1 MTHSMKNSHS
11 MNNSHSKKNIV
22 VLVSGSGSNLQAIL
36 DACDS
41 HTIDASVKAVF
52 SNKADAF
59 GLERAKSAGVHAH
72 SVNPKEFN
80 SREEFDHELMVQ
92 IDAYQP
98 DLIVLAGYMR
108 ILSSEFVRHYAG
120 KMINIHP
127 SLLPKYPGLHTHQRA
142 IDAQD
147 KEHGT
152 SVHFVT
158 EELDGGPVILQA
170 KVPVFEDDDADML
183 ARRVLTQE
191 HCIYPMVCKWF
202 AEDRLSMVNGQAA
215 LDGKVLGNH
224 GYAEE

>member
-59 GLERAKSAGVHAH
+59 GLERAESAGVHAH

-142 IDAQD
+142 IDAKD

-170 KVPVFEDDDADML
+170 KVPVFEGDDADML
-183 ARRVLTQE
+183 ASRVLTQE

-202 AEDRLSMVNGQAA
+202 AEDRLSMANGQAI
-215 LDGKVLGNH
+215 LDGKPLGKH